1 MGKDKER
8 LASIVCR
15 GSQGAVLSCN
25 DQHQFPP
32 LPAILMADTCFRS
45 ETRKSKCDSRDCEI
59 SHSGSMHSPQWK
71 TKICVQG

>member
-15 GSQGAVLSCN
+15 GSQGVALSRN

-32 LPAILMADTCFRS
+32 LLEILMADTCFRS
-45 ETRKSKCDSRDCEI
+45 ETRKSKCDSRPRDCEI
-59 SHSGSMHSPQWK
+59 SHSRSMYSS
-71 TKICVQG
+71 